1 MRLPIPLKLLV
12 LTTACIAIAV
22 SSQSCRKK
30 EIQALQDSAEI
41 QIPKALYGT
50 WHMLYSTY
58 QYFEFVEA
66 EGDSFYN
73 LLEQNMRVMQ
83 KSYCRIT
90 ADSIHFEALHY
101 AYNLK
106 GNDLHLYGSRGT
118 LDFKRADANTVNHNN
133 WQRPVQI
140 INEIS
145 LPRGFDPAGNAGGFA
160 VHGDTI
166 YYWHASGAQMMCYN
180 TANNAYPDSFA
191 YHKPVQQCLVNPPYW
206 YYIIGDPQN
215 PALDS
220 VKRSTGFNKRF
231 ENSGFTDN
239 RQGTFSIDRKTNLFY
254 RHNYGEMYAG
264 EAGGSLYK
272 QQGFYADYL
281 HTVMHYRDNEFI
293 IKGALAN
300 TQNLGIMSF
309 SGNITS
315 RPVSYKAIPGY
326 DHIASVATDGENI
339 WVCAMN
345 NETGRYAL
353 LNIRLN

>member
-239 RQGTFSIDRKTNLFY
+239 RQGTFSIDRKTDLFY
-254 RHNYGEMYAG
+254 RHNYGKMYAG
-264 EAGGSLYK
+264 EAGGPLHEL
-272 QQGFYADYL
+272 QGFYADYL